1 MADAFLRLS
10 ANDRR
15 DALGVAADRSGRP
28 AHLLEKDVWVVW
40 ALAALYGS
48 PLGEHLVFKGGTS
61 LSKAYKV
68 IRRFSEDVDLTYD
81 IRAIA
86 PDLAGADGE
95 ALPKTRS
102 EERRWSSEVRQR
114 LPEWVAASAQ
124 PVIANALAAE
134 ALAAAIRVEG
144 EKLFIDYEAT
154 ARGSGYVAPSVT
166 LEFGARSTGEPA
178 SLRDVICDA
187 SGLIEGVKFPT
198 ARPRVMHAERT
209 FWEKA
214 TAIHVFCMQER
225 LRGDRFAR
233 HWHDVARLDEA
244 GIAAVAFADRD
255 LARAVARHKN
265 MFFAE
270 KAADRGSPID
280 YAAAVGG
287 GLRLVP
293 AGEALK
299 VLEEDYVRMVEDGLL
314 LEDAE
319 PFEALIVGW
328 SQFMGLP
335 VIEIQRLSCC
345 KISGLIHNL
354 WNWRRV

>member
-1 MADAFLRLS
+1 MADVFLRFPV
-10 ANDRR
+10 ADRR
-15 DALGVAADRSGRP
+15 EALSVAADKSGRP

-40 ALAALYGS
+40 ALSTLYGS
-48 PLGEHLVFKGGTS
+48 ALSEHLVFKGGTS
-61 LSKAYKV
+61 LSKAYQV

-86 PDLAGADGE
+86 PDLVGDDGE

-102 EERRWSSEVRQR
+102 EEKRWSSEVRKR
-114 LPEWVAASAQ
+114 LPDWVEGSVQ
-124 PVIANALAAE
+124 PVIADALAGE
-134 ALAAAIRVEG
+134 ALAATIRVEG

-154 ARGSGYVAPSVT
+154 TAGSGYVAPSVM

-178 SLRDVICDA
+178 SLRDVVCDA
-187 SGLIEGVKFPT
+187 SGLLEGVTFPT

-214 TAIHVFCMQER
+214 TAIHVFCLQER

-233 HWHDVARLDEA
+233 HWHDVARLDET
-244 GIAAVAFADRD
+244 GFAASAFADRD
-255 LARAVARHKN
+255 LANAVARHKT

-270 KAADRGSPID
+270 KSSDRTPID
-280 YAAAVGG
+280 YAAAVNG

-293 AGEALK
+293 AGDGLK
-299 VLEEDYVRMVEDGLL
+299 ALEEDYARMVDDGLL

-319 PFEALIVGW
+319 PFDAL
-328 SQFMGLP
+328 MARCA
-335 VIEIQRLSCC
+335 EIAERA
-345 KISGLIHNL
+345 N
-354 WNWRRV
+354 RVRE

>member
-1 MADAFLRLS
+1 MADAFLQLS
-10 ANDRR
+10 AKDRG
-15 DALGVAADRSGRP
+15 DALGVAADQSGRP

-40 ALAALYGS
+40 ALAALYRS

-61 LSKAYKV
+61 LSKAYRV

-81 IRAIA
+81 IRQITH
-86 PDLAGADGE
+86 DLVGADSE

-102 EERRWSSEVRQR
+102 EEKRWSSEVRRR
-114 LPEWVAASAQ
+114 LPQWVAGTAQ

-134 ALAAAIRVEG
+134 GLAVALRAEG
-144 EKLFIDYEAT
+144 DKLFIDYEAT
-154 ARGSGYVAPSVT
+154 AAGSGYVAPTVM

-178 SLRDVICDA
+178 SLRDVVCDA
-187 SGLIEGVKFPT
+187 SGLVEGVEFPR

-214 TAIHVFCMQER
+214 TAIHVFCLQER

-233 HWHDVARLDEA
+233 HWHDVTRLDEA
-244 GIAAVAFADRD
+244 GIAASAFADRD
-255 LARAVARHKN
+255 LALAVARHKG

-270 KAADRGSPID
+270 KAADRSPID

-293 AGEALK
+293 AGDSLKAL
-299 VLEEDYVRMVEDGLL
+299 EDDYARMVEDGLL

-319 PFEALIVGW
+319 LFETLMARCADIAERANRPGA
-328 SQFMGLP
+328 
-335 VIEIQRLSCC
+335 
-345 KISGLIHNL
+345 
-354 WNWRRV
+354 